1 MINLRLQCIV
11 YSAFLIIL
19 NIVEAEQAK
28 STFSVEELKNLASTI
43 EAAEKRLHNIK
54 IESKAWV
61 ETKADLSDPCEPWQ
75 RTPIYIS
82 STAWFTGNWSYQRWN
97 SQRRMFESHVEGK
110 ARVDFHKEVL
120 EWENGAAPYLERNYS
135 ASFYGQSGRYVNHSI
150 SHSGKVFHIN
160 KWRVLRNAPHQ
171 LRSEWYRKM
180 VGIKASLNFHFS
192 SEEQALSRVF
202 QYVADPNSVLK
213 NGEPDPN
220 LALKNT
226 ELEVTFQKLRGVE
239 CINISFKGKRFRES
253 YWLDLNRDFA
263 LLKYE
268 SIRDDI
274 DGNEVLVNSIDV
286 RKLDEV
292 AENIWWPME
301 VYFVSSPFGVG
312 NPWKRIV
319 YRASNIVANDPNFA
333 DSIFTVPIPEGYLV
347 DEAEYKTVY
356 TGPCF

>member
-1 MINLRLQCIV
+1 MINLKLQCIV

-19 NIVEAEQAK
+19 NVVEAEQPK

-97 SQRRMFESHVEGK
+97 SQLRMFESHVEGK

-135 ASFYGQSGRYVNHSI
+135 ASFDGQYGRYINNWN

-160 KWRVLRNAPHQ
+160 KWRVLGNAPHQ

-192 SEEQALSRVF
+192 SEEQALSRLF
-202 QYVADPNSVLK
+202 QYVADPNS
-213 NGEPDPN
+213 
-220 LALKNT
+220 ALKNT
-226 ELEVTFQKLRGVE
+226 ELGVTCQKLRGVE
-239 CINISFKGKRFRES
+239 CINISLKGKRFRES
-253 YWLDLNRDFA
+253 YWLDPNRDFA
-263 LLKYE
+263 LLKHE
-268 SIRDDI
+268 SIREDI
-274 DGNEVLVNSIDV
+274 DGNEVLVNSVDV

-292 AENIWWPME
+292 AKNIWWPTE
-301 VYFVSSPFGVG
+301 AYFVHCPRETDK
-312 NPWKRIV
+312 PWKRIV
-319 YRASNIVANDPNFA
+319 YRASNVVANDPNFA